1 MEEYLEEYG
10 HTFNKRLFEFA
21 VALLLKRNG
30 KPVDAFDK
38 EAVAQFLKTAETNVR
53 MDDSHDVP
61 YVFNLML
68 SEQSTGAQDVAKA
81 AADTKE
87 YIDNQYG
94 WKTRPFDEF
103 YIKTVALGVPIYW
116 DEML

>member
-10 HTFNKRLFEFA
+10 RTFNRRLFEFA
-21 VALLLKRNG
+21 VTLLRKRNG
-30 KPVDAFDK
+30 NPVDVYDK
-38 EAVAQFLKTAETNVR
+38 DAVEDIFKKSEMSIQ
-53 MDDSHDVP
+53 MDGSHDIP

-68 SEQSTGAQDVAKA
+68 SEQEGGTPDVAKA
-81 AADTKE
+81 AADTAN
-87 YIDNQYG
+87 YIRNQYG
-94 WKTRPFDEF
+94 WESRPFDEF

>member
-10 HTFNKRLFEFA
+10 HTFNKRLFDFA
-21 VALLLKRNG
+21 VTLLLKRNG

-38 EAVAQFLKTAETNVR
+38 DAVAQFLKTAETDLK
-53 MDDSHDVP
+53 MDGSHDVP

-68 SEQSTGAQDVAKA
+68 SEQGTGTQDVAKA

-103 YIKTVALGVPIYW
+103 YMKTVALGVPIYW